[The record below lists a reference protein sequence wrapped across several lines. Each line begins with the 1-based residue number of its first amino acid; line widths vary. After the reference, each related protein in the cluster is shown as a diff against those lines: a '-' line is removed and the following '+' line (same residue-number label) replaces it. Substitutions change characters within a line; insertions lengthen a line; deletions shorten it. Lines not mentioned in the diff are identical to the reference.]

1 MELTIKPMQPE
12 ERLYAYQQ
20 SSQIR
25 AQTGS
30 IGYLRGDFGKT
41 GTEFYTSW
49 QDHIKSF
56 RSDDFGDEFDKVVNA
71 LRFEDVGGGCLEAAM
86 PCGFSA
92 RKTRTAPFRATTA
105 RNSVS
110 VSTKGGTAS

>member
-49 QDHIKSF
+49 QDHIKGF
-56 RSDDFGDEFDKVVNA
+56 RSDDFGDEFDKVVNCNQVRIA
-71 LRFEDVGGGCLEAAM
+71 YKLDV
-86 PCGFSA
+86 
-92 RKTRTAPFRATTA
+92 K
-105 RNSVS
+105 
-110 VSTKGGTAS
+110 